1 MCQNNSGNLSDEKKY
16 KMSRQNRDSEREE
29 KTLFLKFNNGRQ
41 YNAEIKEMSGEIVKL
56 QFGKKSEA

>member
-1 MCQNNSGNLSDEKKY
+1 
-16 KMSRQNRDSEREE
+16 MSKQNRDSEREE

-41 YNAEIKEMSGEIVKL
+41 YNAEIKEMSGETVKL